1 MVQLRMDPRMC
12 PRLDPSDVV
21 QEAITEAWQELPAYL
36 EARPIPFYPWL
47 RRITWERLL
56 KLQQRHLR
64 AQKRSVLRENP
75 LVLPDESSR
84 ALADRLAQSGTTP
97 SGKLQRL
104 ERQESVR
111 RALDRLPG
119 IDRDVLVLLYLE
131 QLSGVEAAIVLQISE
146 PALRMRH
153 LRALRRLRQ
162 LVLQDGS
169 G

>member
-1 MVQLRMDPRMC
+1 
-12 PRLDPSDVV
+12 
-21 QEAITEAWQELPAYL
+21 
-36 EARPIPFYPWL
+36 
-47 RRITWERLL
+47 L